1 MSNNASDDFKR
12 FFRII
17 SFILFII
24 YLIFLINVLFLD
36 EKYGRVTGVK
46 GYNLEP
52 FKTIKNY
59 IKYSGTDTMMRNI
72 FGNIVAFMPF
82 GFFVPVIL
90 RKTRNFIFMIL
101 LSGLMS
107 LLVEVL
113 QYHFAVGSFDVDDI
127 ILNTAGGFLGYL
139 IYKICYYIYYG
150 IKYLSIHK

>member
-1 MSNNASDDFKR
+1 MSNNASEDFKR

-24 YLIFLINVLFLD
+24 YLMFLINVLFLD

-46 GYNLEP
+46 GYNLEF

-59 IKYSGTDTMMRNI
+59 IKYSGTNTIMRNI

-82 GFFVPVIL
+82 GFFIPVLL
-90 RKTRNFIFMIL
+90 RKTRHLIIMIL

-127 ILNTAGGFLGYL
+127 ILNTVGGFLGYL

-150 IKYLSIHK
+150 FKYLHIQK